1 MKGYLTTCDGAQFEL
16 PTLLKWEFSY
26 TGSVPCDSFTLRC
39 AYEPAMAEVL
49 RRAVRRMPAMLVA
62 THRQAVMPVMR
73 LTAMSLRRILKTSGA
88 ALSLMASPT
97 WP

>member
-1 MKGYLTTCDGAQFEL
+1 M
-16 PTLLKWEFSY
+16 
-26 TGSVPCDSFTLRC
+26 VLRIVRTIRL
-39 AYEPAMAEVL
+39 EVLRRTIRLEVL
-49 RRAVRRMPAMLVA
+49 RRAARLAGRLEVRLEVRQMPAMLAA

-73 LTAMSLRRILKTSGA
+73 LTAMPLRRILKTSGA

>member
-1 MKGYLTTCDGAQFEL
+1 
-16 PTLLKWEFSY
+16 
-26 TGSVPCDSFTLRC
+26 
-39 AYEPAMAEVL
+39 
-49 RRAVRRMPAMLVA
+49 
-62 THRQAVMPVMR
+62 MPVMR

>member
-1 MKGYLTTCDGAQFEL
+1 M
-16 PTLLKWEFSY
+16 
-26 TGSVPCDSFTLRC
+26 LRIVRTIRL
-39 AYEPAMAEVL
+39 EVL
-49 RRAVRRMPAMLVA
+49 RRAARLEGRLEVRLTGRLEVRRMPAMLVA

>member
-1 MKGYLTTCDGAQFEL
+1 M
-16 PTLLKWEFSY
+16 
-26 TGSVPCDSFTLRC
+26 VLRIVRTIRL
-39 AYEPAMAEVL
+39 EVL
-49 RRAVRRMPAMLVA
+49 RRAVRLEVLRRAVRLAGRLEVRRMPAMLVA

-73 LTAMSLRRILKTSGA
+73 LTAMPLRRILKTSGA

>member
-1 MKGYLTTCDGAQFEL
+1 MMKGYLTTCDGAQFEL

-49 RRAVRRMPAMLVA
+49 RRAVRFTAREDGTVGICGRCGRVRRDLRMKRACN
-62 THRQAVMPVMR
+62 
-73 LTAMSLRRILKTSGA
+73 LR
-88 ALSLMASPT
+88 
-97 WP
+97 

>member
-1 MKGYLTTCDGAQFEL
+1 M
-16 PTLLKWEFSY
+16 
-26 TGSVPCDSFTLRC
+26 VLRIVRTIRL
-39 AYEPAMAEVL
+39 EVL
-49 RRAVRRMPAMLVA
+49 RRAARLEVRRMPAMLAA

-73 LTAMSLRRILKTSGA
+73 LTAMPLRRILKTSGA

>member
-1 MKGYLTTCDGAQFEL
+1 
-16 PTLLKWEFSY
+16 
-26 TGSVPCDSFTLRC
+26 
-39 AYEPAMAEVL
+39 
-49 RRAVRRMPAMLVA
+49 MPAMLAA

-73 LTAMSLRRILKTSGA
+73 LTAMPLRRILKTSGA